1 MLSAIVVFPK
11 GALSQTYF
19 IVWKLRK
26 GIPLNPKNQ
35 KILKGKKEIMAIYH
49 FSVKNISRSDGRS
62 AVACSAYRSGEKLI
76 DERQGKEQDYTR
88 KTGVELTKIYAPQNT
103 NSELLDRNQLWNKV
117 EKVENRK
124 NSQLAREFE
133 IAFPHELNQQQRQSM
148 LNELCQDIVKRH
160 GVIVDAAI
168 HAPHTKSGSDER
180 NYHAHIMFTTRS
192 IDEHGNLGK
201 KTREFNDN
209 GKQEVE
215 FWRENFAD
223 LANKHLARA
232 GYLSEVDH
240 RSFADQ
246 GIDLEATWHEGVA
259 VTAMKRRYEREQLK
273 PVEERNP
280 KIIMP
285 TIALENDAIRARNA
299 KKLEYE
305 QIIKGLDQEII
316 ATNSVITDLKRSQL
330 NEINQDHTELH
341 KNQENGLKRNSA
353 QSTNIQNTYQEA
365 KDRLT
370 LLNQQIEQLENNEPP
385 AKKFGLFAN
394 KDHENWKETLKNL
407 RDDREETQ
415 NQVDQLI
422 IQQMKNPENHLS
434 KGFSQK
440 TKEESKKLDFENVYR
455 QLNQEQKQAYNALKS
470 MLLERFSGSQL
481 ELKLK
486 QVQDKFI
493 EKYQEN
499 PNFEMPKPDPQ
510 RPQQQDFVRG
520 AIKDGQDKGR

>member
-1 MLSAIVVFPK
+1 
-11 GALSQTYF
+11 
-19 IVWKLRK
+19 
-26 GIPLNPKNQ
+26 
-35 KILKGKKEIMAIYH
+35 MAIYH

-76 DERQGKEQDYTR
+76 DDRQGKEQDYTR
-88 KTGVELTKIYAPQNT
+88 KTGVEFTKIYAPENT
-103 NSELLDRNQLWNKV
+103 NPELLDRNQLWNKV
-117 EKVENRK
+117 EQVENRK

-133 IAFPHELNQQQRQSM
+133 IAFPHELNAEQRQSM
-148 LNELCQDIVKRH
+148 LNDLCQDIVKRH

-192 IDEHGNLGK
+192 IDEHGDLGK

-223 LANKHLARA
+223 LSNKHLARA

-240 RSFADQ
+240 RSYADQ

-280 KIIMP
+280 QIIMP
-285 TIALENDAIRARNA
+285 TIALENDVIRARNTE
-299 KKLEYE
+299 KLEYE

-316 ATNSVITDLKRSQL
+316 ATESVITDLKRSQS
-330 NEINQDHTELH
+330 NEIKQTHTELPIQD
-341 KNQENGLKRNSA
+341 KNALERKSA
-353 QSTNIQNTYQEA
+353 QSTGTQQTYQDA
-365 KDRLT
+365 KERLSN
-370 LLNQQIEQLENNEPP
+370 LEQQIQHMENNEPP
-385 AKKFGLFAN
+385 AKKFGLFGN

-407 RDDREETQ
+407 RDDKEKTR

-422 IQQMKNPENHLS
+422 IEQMRKPENHLT
-434 KGFSQK
+434 KGFSQN

-455 QLNQEQKQAYNALKS
+455 QLNQEQKQAYNTFKSALS
-470 MLLERFSGSQL
+470 VRFSDSQL

-493 EKYQEN
+493 EKYREN
-499 PNFEMPKPDPQ
+499 PNFDVPKPEPQ
-510 RPQQQDFVRG
+510 RPQEHDFVRG
-520 AIKDGQDKGR
+520 ATKSDQGKTR

>member
-1 MLSAIVVFPK
+1 
-11 GALSQTYF
+11 
-19 IVWKLRK
+19 
-26 GIPLNPKNQ
+26 
-35 KILKGKKEIMAIYH
+35 MAIYH

-76 DERQGKEQDYTR
+76 DDRQGKEQDYTR
-88 KTGVELTKIYAPQNT
+88 KTGVEFTKIYAPENT
-103 NSELLDRNQLWNKV
+103 NPELLDRNQLWNKV
-117 EKVENRK
+117 EQVENRK

-133 IAFPHELNQQQRQSM
+133 IAFPHELNAEQRQSM
-148 LNELCQDIVKRH
+148 LNDLCQDIVKRH
-160 GVIVDAAI
+160 GVVVDAAI

-192 IDEHGNLGK
+192 IDEHGDLGK

-223 LANKHLARA
+223 LSNKHLARA

-240 RSFADQ
+240 RSYADQ

-280 KIIMP
+280 QIIMP
-285 TIALENDAIRARNA
+285 TIALENDVIRARNTE
-299 KKLEYE
+299 KLEYE

-316 ATNSVITDLKRSQL
+316 ATESVITDLKRSQS
-330 NEINQDHTELH
+330 NEIKQTHTELPIQD
-341 KNQENGLKRNSA
+341 KNALKRKSA
-353 QSTNIQNTYQEA
+353 QSTGTQQTYQDA
-365 KDRLT
+365 KERLSN
-370 LLNQQIEQLENNEPP
+370 LEQQIQHMENNEPP
-385 AKKFGLFAN
+385 AKKFGLFGN

-407 RDDREETQ
+407 RDDKEKTR

-422 IQQMKNPENHLS
+422 IEQMRKPENHLT
-434 KGFSQK
+434 KGFSQN

-455 QLNQEQKQAYNALKS
+455 QLNQEQKQAYNTFKSALS
-470 MLLERFSGSQL
+470 VRFSDSQL

-493 EKYQEN
+493 EKYREN
-499 PNFEMPKPDPQ
+499 PNFDVPKPEPQ
-510 RPQQQDFVRG
+510 RPQEHDFVRG
-520 AIKDGQDKGR
+520 ATKSDQGKTR

>member
-1 MLSAIVVFPK
+1 
-11 GALSQTYF
+11 
-19 IVWKLRK
+19 
-26 GIPLNPKNQ
+26 
-35 KILKGKKEIMAIYH
+35 MAIYH

-76 DERQGKEQDYTR
+76 DDRQGKEQDYTR
-88 KTGVELTKIYAPQNT
+88 KTGVEFTKIYAPENT
-103 NSELLDRNQLWNKV
+103 NPELLDRNQLWNKV
-117 EKVENRK
+117 EQVENRK

-133 IAFPHELNQQQRQSM
+133 IAFPHELNAEQRQSM
-148 LNELCQDIVKRH
+148 LNDLCQDIVKRH
-160 GVIVDAAI
+160 GVVVDAAI

-192 IDEHGNLGK
+192 INEHGDLGK

-223 LANKHLARA
+223 LSNKHLARA

-240 RSFADQ
+240 RSYADQ

-280 KIIMP
+280 QIIMP
-285 TIALENDAIRARNA
+285 TIALENDVIRARNTE
-299 KKLEYE
+299 KLEYE

-316 ATNSVITDLKRSQL
+316 ATESVITDLKRSQL
-330 NEINQDHTELH
+330 NEIKKTYTELPTQD
-341 KNQENGLKRNSA
+341 KNALERKSA
-353 QSTNIQNTYQEA
+353 QSTGTQQTYQDA
-365 KDRLT
+365 KERLSN
-370 LLNQQIEQLENNEPP
+370 LEQQIQHMENNEPP
-385 AKKFGLFAN
+385 AKKFGLFGN

-407 RDDREETQ
+407 RDDKEKTR

-422 IQQMKNPENHLS
+422 IEQMRNPENHLT
-434 KGFSQK
+434 KGFSQN

-455 QLNQEQKQAYNALKS
+455 QLNQEQKQAYNTFKSALS
-470 MLLERFSGSQL
+470 VRFSDSQL

-493 EKYQEN
+493 EKYREN
-499 PNFEMPKPDPQ
+499 PNFDVPKPEPQ
-510 RPQQQDFVRG
+510 RPQEHDFVRG
-520 AIKDGQDKGR
+520 ATKSDQGKTR